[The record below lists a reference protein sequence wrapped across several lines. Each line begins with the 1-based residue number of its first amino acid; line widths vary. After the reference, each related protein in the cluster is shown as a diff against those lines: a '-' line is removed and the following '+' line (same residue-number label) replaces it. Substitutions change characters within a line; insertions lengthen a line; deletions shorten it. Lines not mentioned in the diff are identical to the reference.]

1 VLREA
6 RHSTA
11 RDGKR
16 PMTQEEAADRIGIGL
31 RTLIRYEEGSVLVP
45 PDVILRASEVYGQ
58 PALCNRYCRELCPIG
73 QATKAD
79 VLQTDLPTSV
89 LRLQHHQTQML
100 KTMESLV
107 AIAADGQVTSDEL
120 PLLEEI
126 LGVHLALGQAIEA
139 LVLAAASSGADVTAV
154 IRRQQRA
161 GRVA

>member
-1 VLREA
+1 MLREA

-107 AIAADGQVTSDEL
+107 AIAADGRVTKDEL
-120 PLLEEI
+120 PALEEI
-126 LGVHLALGQAIEA
+126 LEIHIALGQAIEG
-139 LVLAAASSGADVTAV
+139 LVLAAASSGVNLASV
-154 IRRQQRA
+154 IQRKQGKA
-161 GRVA
+161 A